1 MLKYKLNSI
10 DGLELF
16 KQILMN
22 SILIIY
28 QTLNLNASLNLSL
41 NWKFIKWILVLFGQ
55 DELR

>member
-1 MLKYKLNSI
+1 
-10 DGLELF
+10 
-16 KQILMN
+16 MN

-41 NWKFIKWILVLFGQ
+41 NWKFMKWILVLFGQ